1 MDVTTILGIFIGVG
15 GIIAGNL
22 LEGGTL
28 ASLVQVTAFFIVFGG
43 TFGAMLV
50 ANRWVDIKTG
60 FSLIGLCFADDD
72 EEERGVIANEVIEA
86 ARIARKDSIL
96 GLESKLKN
104 MKSDYL
110 KLVLRY
116 VIDGVDAKTVRD
128 VFQSEI
134 DHEEEKLNAGAKIW
148 SDAGG
153 YAPTIGIIG
162 AVLGLIHVMNHL
174 SDTSQLGKGIAVA
187 FVATIYGV
195 GSANLIFLPL
205 ASKMK
210 RKIRAIGAKKM
221 LVVEGAVAIIT
232 GMNPYIIDEKMR
244 NLSDNA
250 TKTVDEVL

>member
-1 MDVTTILGIFIGVG
+1 MDVTTILGIIIGIG
-15 GIIAGNL
+15 GIIAGNI
-22 LEGGTL
+22 LEGGTM
-28 ASLVQVTAFFIVFGG
+28 ASLVQGTAFLIVFGG

-50 ANRWVDIKTG
+50 ANRWVDIKSG
-60 FSLIGLCFADDD
+60 FSLIGLCFLNDD
-72 EEERGVIANEVIEA
+72 EAERREIANEVIEA

-96 GLESKLKN
+96 GLESKLKDI
-104 MKSDYL
+104 KSDYL

-116 VIDGVDAKTVRD
+116 VIDGVDAKTLRD
-128 VFQSEI
+128 VFEAEV

-148 SDAGG
+148 ADAGG

-210 RKIRAIGAKKM
+210 RKIRALGAKKI
-221 LVVEGAVAIIT
+221 LVIEGAVAIIS
-232 GMNPYIIDEKMR
+232 GMNPYIIDEKIR
-244 NLSDNA
+244 GLADVA
-250 TKTVDEVL
+250 RTTVDEVL

>member
-1 MDVTTILGIFIGVG
+1 VDITTILGIIIGVG
-15 GIIAGNL
+15 GIVAGNL
-22 LEGGTL
+22 LEGGTMG
-28 ASLVQVTAFFIVFGG
+28 SLVQVTAFLIVFGG

-50 ANRWVDIKTG
+50 GNRWTDIKTG
-60 FSLIGLCFADDD
+60 FSLISICFISDD
-72 EEERGVIANEVIEA
+72 EDEKRIIANEVIEA
-86 ARIARKDSIL
+86 AKIARKDSIL
-96 GLESKLKN
+96 GLESKIKN

-110 KLVLRY
+110 KIVLRY
-116 VIDGVDAKTVRD
+116 VIDGVDAKTLRD
-128 VFQSEI
+128 VFEAEI

-153 YAPTIGIIG
+153 YAPTVGIIG

-210 RKIRAIGAKKM
+210 RKILAMSSKKTLVLQGA
-221 LVVEGAVAIIT
+221 LAIIT

-244 NLSDNA
+244 HLADAAPKSI
-250 TKTVDEVL
+250 DEVL

>member
-1 MDVTTILGIFIGVG
+1 MDVTTILGIVVGVG

-22 LEGGTL
+22 LEGGTMAAL
-28 ASLVQVTAFFIVFGG
+28 AQGTAFLIVFGG

-60 FSLIGLCFADDD
+60 FKLIGMCFVGDEDD
-72 EEERGVIANEVIEA
+72 ERRVIANDIIEA
-86 ARIARKDSIL
+86 ARVARKESIL

-104 MKSDYL
+104 IKNNYL

-116 VIDGVDAKTVRD
+116 AIDGVDAKTIRE
-128 VFQSEI
+128 VFEAEI
-134 DHEEEKLNAGAKIW
+134 NHEEEKLNAGAKIW

-210 RKIRAIGAKKM
+210 RKIRALGTKKM
-221 LVVEGAVAIIT
+221 LVVEGAVAIVS
-232 GMNPYIIDEKMR
+232 GMNPYIINEKMR
-244 NLSDNA
+244 NLSDDIS
-250 TKTVDEVL
+250 TSLDEVL